1 MNIKI
6 KTLIYTLA
14 FLSILTA
21 NIYLPAIPVLQHVFI
36 TTKSSMGLTISF
48 YMLGL
53 AIGIP
58 IYGTL
63 SDYIKTS
70 KVLAV
75 GLTLYIVA
83 NLIAVFSPNIST
95 FLVARLIQGISA
107 ASALCLWQVL
117 AFSYFE
123 RQASHII
130 SSGYILIGS
139 MPALAPIFG
148 GIILTFSA
156 WYGVFIFLIIIAT
169 VLLLITIQLPD
180 APTNDHRK
188 DLKKSQQ
195 HIVITILQQF
205 KYLFCDLK
213 FMVLALTSASMY
225 ISVYVYLSQVPFLLT
240 KLHFTVNEFSL
251 FFVPISVAFILGGI
265 ISKKLLKINI
275 SFKTIFTLSVSLFV
289 IATTIV
295 LSTKAIGITISGWL
309 LAIPFFIFTI
319 GSGIGVPNIVS
330 KALSL
335 HPHRRGSAASLI
347 GLLQNLAAFIFSGL
361 GAYMTQYGYNGLV
374 ISYFLLAGLPLFLF
388 IVFITITKN
397 SPTANN
403 TYQSRL

>member
-6 KTLIYTLA
+6 KTLIYILA

-83 NLIAVFSPNIST
+83 NLIAVFSPNTST

-117 AFSYFE
+117 AFSYFK

-240 KLHFTVNEFSL
+240 KLYFTVSEFSL

-347 GLLQNLAAFIFSGL
+347 GLLQNLAAFTFSGL

-374 ISYFLLAGLPLFLF
+374 ISYLLLAGLPLFLF

-403 TYQSRL
+403 TSQSRL